1 MGVDLELQLTGISN
15 SYMSKNPS
23 YILVLNC
30 GSSSIKLNVFETE
43 PEYRDV
49 YETYIE
55 RVKNHSASLEK
66 FFKKFKKTHKEVF
79 ENISKVG
86 HRVVHGGEKY
96 TKPTRLT
103 RKIVEDLEK
112 LNPLAPLH
120 NPANIA
126 GIKTCMK
133 LFPRITH
140 YAVFDTAYYST
151 LPEKAFLYA
160 LPYGLYKKHGIRR
173 YGFHGTSH
181 EYVVN
186 EAIKNLV
193 TSRVRKNTRIVSC
206 HLGNGVS
213 ITASTNGKAI
223 DTSMGF
229 TPLEGVPMG
238 TRSGDIDPAIIFHL
252 MKNAG
257 GMFTK
262 TKLEKIHTMLEKDSG
277 LKGLSELSHD
287 MRDLRDAYFGKNKM
301 KKGKAARALSV
312 YCYRIAKYI
321 GSYIVALGGVDCIVF
336 TATIGEKAD
345 YVRKWVCEY
354 LAPFGVILDMEKNKK
369 CTNTQS
375 AKLALRNN
383 VAKPTILKTAVVISK
398 KNSKVKVLVITTR
411 EEKQILTACKKLPQV
426 NFKENKSQR
435 PRDTAR

>member
-1 MGVDLELQLTGISN
+1 
-15 SYMSKNPS
+15 MSKNHS
-23 YILVLNC
+23 YILVVNC
-30 GSSSIKLNVFETE
+30 GSSSIKLNVFAEMSTGEETE
-43 PEYRDV
+43 PEYRNV

-55 RVKNHSASLEK
+55 RVKNHSRTLKK
-66 FFKKFKKTHKEVF
+66 FFKKFKKTHGDIF

-86 HRVVHGGEKY
+86 HRVVHGGEKFI
-96 TKPTRLT
+96 KPTQLT
-103 RKIVEDLEK
+103 EKIVKDLEK

-126 GIKTCMK
+126 GIKACMK

-140 YAVFDTAYYST
+140 YAVFDTAFYST
-151 LPEKAFLYA
+151 LPEKAYLYA
-160 LPYGLYKKHGIRR
+160 LPYELYKKHGIRR

-252 MKNAG
+252 MSKAG
-257 GMFTK
+257 G
-262 TKLEKIHTMLEKDSG
+262 KLSPEKIHTMLEKESG

-287 MRDLRDAYFGKNKM
+287 MRDLRDAYFGKNKIR
-301 KKGKAARALSV
+301 KNKATRTLSV

-321 GSYIVALGGVDCIVF
+321 GGYIAAMGGLDCLIF

-345 YVRKWVCEY
+345 YIRKWICEY
-354 LAPFGVILDMEKNKK
+354 LTPFGVILDMEKNKK
-369 CTNTQS
+369 CAN
-375 AKLALRNN
+375 
-383 VAKPTILKTAVVISK
+383 PKTLSVISK
-398 KNSKVKVLVITTR
+398 KNSKVKVLVIPTN
-411 EEKQILTACKKLPQV
+411 EELQIVRMCKKLQ
-426 NFKENKSQR
+426 
-435 PRDTAR
+435 